1 MCCVLL
7 CCLVLLSL
15 SYSDLSYSTA
25 PIVIYI
31 PVAQKSSPLFVRAY
45 YNLHFITC
53 RLVELLTTTKV
64 MEPHV

>member
-15 SYSDLSYSTA
+15 SYSDFSYSTA

-31 PVAQKSSPLFVRAY
+31 PVAQKSSPLLYADTII
-45 YNLHFITC
+45 FILL
-53 RLVELLTTTKV
+53 LVGLWSY
-64 MEPHV
+64 